1 MRTVPCA
8 RPATVRAVDPT
19 NANGAD
25 APLGAFVVES
35 PLKDDKEVVV
45 PSPTRLPQAGRSAP
59 RFAFLD
65 GLRGLAAFYV
75 LLHHAAL
82 EAPATGLSAPAGLVR
97 GLLRHGHFAVAVFIV
112 LSGYCLMLPVARD
125 PGQRLRGGVL
135 GYLGRRAR
143 RIMPPY
149 YAALIACWLLIALVP
164 GLDRL
169 DHARWDRAL
178 PATTPGVVVSH
189 LLLVHNLDD
198 RWIFKVDPPMWSVA
212 TEWQI
217 YLLFP
222 GLLALLRRY
231 GLATTVAAAFAF
243 GFALAAL
250 SNATGNPALNKL
262 CPWYLGLFAL
272 GMAGATRGGTGGL
285 PTSALGGALGRGHW
299 WASHQYHPVAGGGR
313 ALVLGAIALV
323 LAGLAMAG
331 GTDRVVLILDLLIGT
346 ATAALITRCAHLS
359 TRGERYPKRLILQL
373 LEPRWLVGL
382 GSFSY
387 SLYLIHFP
395 ILAVG
400 SLIFRAW
407 GWGAELRLGALLLVV
422 VPLCLV
428 AAYGFHRAFE
438 RGFLP
443 ARENQVLPAAV
454 AITSGAA
461 V

>member
-1 MRTVPCA
+1 M
-8 RPATVRAVDPT
+8 
-19 NANGAD
+19 
-25 APLGAFVVES
+25 
-35 PLKDDKEVVV
+35 
-45 PSPTRLPQAGRSAP
+45 PSPTRSPQGGLSAP

-82 EAPATGLSAPAGLVR
+82 EVPATGLSAPAGLVR
-97 GLLRHGHFAVAVFIV
+97 GLLRHGHFAVAIFIV

-125 PGQRLRGGVL
+125 PDHRLRGGIV

-178 PATTPGVVVSH
+178 PAMTPGVVVSH

-222 GLLALLRRY
+222 GLLALWRRH
-231 GLATTVAAAFAF
+231 GLATSVATAFAF

-250 SNATGNPALNKL
+250 SNATGNPALSKL
-262 CPWYLGLFAL
+262 CPWYLGLFTL
-272 GMAGATRGGTGGL
+272 GMAGAATCQGGTGGL
-285 PTSALGGALGRGHW
+285 PTSVPGRSHW
-299 WASHQYHPVAGGGR
+299 WASHQCHPIMVRGR
-313 ALVLGAIALV
+313 ALVPGAIALV
-323 LAGLAMAG
+323 LAGVAMAG
-331 GTDRVVLILDLLIGT
+331 GTDRVVLILDLLIGA

-359 TRGERYPKRLILQL
+359 TRGAQHPKRLILRL

-400 SLIFRAW
+400 SLILRGW
-407 GWGAELRLGALLLVV
+407 GWGPELRLVALLLVV
-422 VPLCLV
+422 APLCLV

-438 RGFLP
+438 RWLLP
-443 ARENQVLPAAV
+443 APAPSLVRQTPAAL
-454 AITSGAA
+454 TSGAA